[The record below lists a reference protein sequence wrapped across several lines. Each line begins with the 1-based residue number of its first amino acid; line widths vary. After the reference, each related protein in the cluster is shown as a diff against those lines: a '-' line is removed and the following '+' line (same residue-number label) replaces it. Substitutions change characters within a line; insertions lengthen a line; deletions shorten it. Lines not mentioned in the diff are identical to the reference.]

1 MKILLVGA
9 SGTIGRAVQ
18 AELAQRH
25 EVVRINRGSG
35 DLRVDITDAA
45 SIRAMYAQAGAFDA
59 LVSTTGS
66 VHFGPLA
73 EFTAAEFDVGLRNKL
88 MGQVNL
94 VMLGLATIRDG
105 GSFTL
110 TSGLLNDDP
119 IRLGASAA
127 MVNGALDGFV
137 RGAAIELPRGGAHQR
152 REPDR
157 DRGGIAFVR
166 AVLPRCEAGA
176 GGRCG
181 AGLCQER
188 RGRADRPHLPR
199 GLVARPVSGQ
209 GGESARGGPG
219 LLQVQPVA
227 AASGAA
233 LRCSAGPARVSQG
246 LEIAA
251 IPAP

>member
-18 AELAQRH
+18 AELAQLH

-137 RGAAIELPRGGAHQR
+137 RGAAIELPRGVRINAVSPTVIEEALPSYG
-152 REPDR
+152 PYF
-157 DRGGIAFVR
+157 RGVKPVPA
-166 AVLPRCEAGA
+166 
-176 GGRCG
+176 
-181 AGLCQER
+181 
-188 RGRADRPHLPR
+188 AD
-199 GLVARPVSGQ
+199 
-209 GGESARGGPG
+209 
-219 LLQVQPVA
+219 
-227 AASGAA
+227 AA
-233 LRCSAGPARVSQG
+233 LAYAKSAEGAQTGRIYRVGWSRDQ
-246 LEIAA
+246 
-251 IPAP
+251 